1 MDGVKFDESR
11 MDESGTSV
19 CVLLVEDEGLIAEM
33 ISLALEDKGY
43 CVRISD
49 NAEDALRHLA
59 SGEAVDI
66 LFTDINLPGEID
78 GAELANRAREL
89 RPELPIVY
97 ASGRMTSSELGLVP
111 RSVFVSKPYDL
122 SDICTLLHRL
132 APTEH

>member
-1 MDGVKFDESR
+1 M
-11 MDESGTSV
+11 TT
-19 CVLLVEDEGLIAEM
+19 VLVVEDEVL
-33 ISLALEDKGY
+33 
-43 CVRISD
+43 ISD
-49 NAEDALRHLA
+49 LVCDALKEGGFDVHHTETADDALRYLENGH
-59 SGEAVDI
+59 EIDV

-78 GAELANRAREL
+78 GAELANRVREM

-97 ASGRMTSSELGLVP
+97 ASGQHTSSDLDRLVP

>member
-1 MDGVKFDESR
+1 MA
-11 MDESGTSV
+11 TT
-19 CVLLVEDEGLIAEM
+19 VLLVEDEVL
-33 ISLALEDKGY
+33 
-43 CVRISD
+43 ISD
-49 NAEDALRHLA
+49 TVCDALKEGGFAVHHAETADAAWRYLQ
-59 SGEAVDI
+59 SGREIDV

>member
-1 MDGVKFDESR
+1 MVTD
-11 MDESGTSV
+11 MAAT
-19 CVLLVEDEGLIAEM
+19 VLLVEDEVL
-33 ISLALEDKGY
+33 
-43 CVRISD
+43 ISD
-49 NAEDALRHLA
+49 VVSDALKEGGFIVHHAETADDAWRYLENGH
-59 SGEAVDI
+59 EIDV

-97 ASGRMTSSELGLVP
+97 ASGRHTSSDLGLVP

-122 SDICTLLHRL
+122 SDICTLLQRL